1 MRRFI
6 NAQTLILVSSSL
18 FVIYLTAVPLAMLLF
33 GSVRTAPL
41 GEPGAAYT
49 IQNYINAY
57 VDRDFYVLFWNSL
70 KFAIG
75 TCVVSFLIGT
85 YLQGSMLRP

>member
-1 MRRFI
+1 MRRYI
-6 NAQTLILVSSSL
+6 NAQTMILVGSSL
-18 FVIYLTAVPLAMLLF
+18 FVVYLTAVPLAMLLF

-41 GEPGAAYT
+41 GEPGATYT
-49 IQNYINAY
+49 IQNYITAY
-57 VDRDFYVLFWNSL
+57 VDREFYILFLNSL

-85 YLQGSMLRP
+85 YLAWFT